1 MSRSDE
7 LRAQVAEL
15 VESMVADMRAASE
28 AKRDEMRA
36 TSEARIAALRDAQER
51 GVLNRIAEGTI
62 EAKQAEQAEEI
73 ESLEQSAM
81 EAARSNL
88 AGVRAQFFA
97 TLADIGVPI
106 PEDEAATD
114 DTAEELAS

>member
-1 MSRSDE
+1 VSRSDE

-36 TSEARIAALRDAQER
+36 TSEARIAVLRDAAARNVFTQ
-51 GVLNRIAEGTI
+51 IAEATI
-62 EAKQAEQAEEI
+62 EAKQAEQAEAI
-73 ESLEQSAM
+73 EALEQSAM
-81 EAARSNL
+81 DAARSNL
-88 AGVRAQFFA
+88 AGIRAQFFA

-106 PEDEAATD
+106 PEDETATD
-114 DTAEELAS
+114 DTGEELAS